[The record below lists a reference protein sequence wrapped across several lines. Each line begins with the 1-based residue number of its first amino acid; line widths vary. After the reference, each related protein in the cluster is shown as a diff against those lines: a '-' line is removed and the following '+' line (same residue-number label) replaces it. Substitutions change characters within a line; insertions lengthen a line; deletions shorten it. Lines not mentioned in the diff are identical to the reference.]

1 MYEIR
6 NNRLVEKKIKEAIKL
21 DRARIQVNRISQ
33 FGLMEVSRQRLRQ
46 SFIEWTCT
54 LSIESCALKV
64 ISLINQDVIASK
76 SKEVHM
82 EINPILLEYLNN
94 HHENEIASIKEKYKV
109 DLIFIENLKLSN
121 DSIVF
126 VNKKGVKNKKKP
138 TPKKKKTIKK
148 KTIKKKIFDKKDKDK
163 TKIKSEKKYI
173 DSNNV
178 NLDENATQKV
188 KSVEEVKT
196 IKKTKTGPKKTGWW
210 SQ

>member
-1 MYEIR
+1 
-6 NNRLVEKKIKEAIKL
+6 
-21 DRARIQVNRISQ
+21 
-33 FGLMEVSRQRLRQ
+33 MEVSRQRLRQ

-64 ISLINQDVIASK
+64 ISLINQDIIASK
-76 SKEVHM
+76 SNEVHI

-126 VNKKGVKNKKKP
+126 VNKKSVKNKKKP
-138 TPKKKKTIKK
+138 TSKKKKTIKK
-148 KTIKKKIFDKKDKDK
+148 KTIKKKIFEKKDKEK
-163 TKIKSEKKYI
+163 TKIKSETKYI

-188 KSVEEVKT
+188 KSVKEVKT

>member
-1 MYEIR
+1 MK
-6 NNRLVEKKIKEAIKL
+6 KKIKEAIKL

-126 VNKKGVKNKKKP
+126 VNKKSVKNKKKP

-148 KTIKKKIFDKKDKDK
+148 KTIKKKMFDKKDKDK